1 MEEKKTFPNIPVSH
15 WNKLRLQFKKSIPG
29 SVTSNYIA
37 SVLGMTEKS
46 AKANVLPSLRMV
58 GLIDENDNTNQE
70 AAKRY
75 RDDNQYKEYC
85 QEIIERVYPQGIR
98 DAFPDSES
106 DKEGIRTWFMNHSG
120 VGQSAASR
128 ITAFYVAL
136 LEADP
141 NVEIKSAK
149 SSDTGTKKG
158 KPRRSDKA
166 SKVQTPASPVEKE
179 TTEVVQEKTSPHHKS
194 SCRDLPGLN
203 INIQIHISSDATPDQ
218 IEQIFESMA
227 KHLYKNN

>member
-29 SVTSNYIA
+29 SITSNYIA
-37 SVLGMTEKS
+37 SVLSMTETS

-70 AAKRY
+70 AAKRF
-75 RDDNQYKEYC
+75 RDDNQYKDYC
-85 QEIIERVYPQGIR
+85 LEVLERVYPQGIR
-98 DAFPDSES
+98 DAFPDSDS
-106 DKEGIRTWFMNHSG
+106 NKEGIKTWFMNHSG
-120 VGQSAASR
+120 VGQSAAGR
-128 ITAFYVAL
+128 ITAFYMAL

-141 NVEIKSAK
+141 NAEIKSTK
-149 SSDTGTKKG
+149 SSDASTKKVKSQRTG
-158 KPRRSDKA
+158 KVA
-166 SKVQTPASPVEKE
+166 KVQITTPPVEKE
-179 TTEVVQEKTSPHHKS
+179 ATEAIQEKTSPHHQNS
-194 SCRDLPGLN
+194 NRDLPGLN

-218 IEQIFESMA
+218 IEKIFESMA